1 LIQRQVEALD
11 GGAGPEEAGPT
22 LRARDITVRF
32 GGVIA
37 LSEVSIEVKPH
48 GIHALIGPN
57 GAGKSTL
64 VNVVAG
70 FREPDAGTVEL
81 FGHPAGRMS
90 AIRRARNGLGRTF
103 QHPALFGTLTIRE
116 NLALAQRSRGSGKV
130 DWLDGV
136 LRDLD
141 LWHWQDVVVDAAP
154 YPVRKLTDM
163 VRALAASPSL
173 LLVDEPAAGL
183 ASSERESLADLLEWA
198 NTTLGCSLL
207 LIEHDMPLVFRLA
220 DYVTVLSNGRRIA
233 GGTAEEIRAH
243 PDVIEAYLGTKV

>member
-1 LIQRQVEALD
+1 VIQQQLQDAD
-11 GGAGPEEAGPT
+11 GGAGREAGPT
-22 LRARDITVRF
+22 LRAHDITVRF
-32 GGVIA
+32 GGVTA
-37 LSEVSIEVKPH
+37 LSEVSIEVMPH

-64 VNVVAG
+64 VNVLAG
-70 FREPDAGTVEL
+70 VRKPDAGSVEL
-81 FGHPAGRMS
+81 FGKPTGHMS
-90 AIRRARNGLGRTF
+90 AISRARNGLGRTF

-116 NLALAQRSRGSGKV
+116 NLALAQRGRGRTKV

-141 LWHWQDVVVDAAP
+141 LWHWQDVVVASAP

-163 VRALAASPSL
+163 VRALAASPNL

-183 ASSERESLADLLEWA
+183 ASSERESLAELLAWA
-198 NTTLGCSLL
+198 NATLGCSLL

-233 GGTAEEIRAH
+233 EGTADEIRAH

>member
-1 LIQRQVEALD
+1 VTQPHLQDAN
-11 GGAGPEEAGPT
+11 GGAGREAGPA
-22 LRARDITVRF
+22 LRAHDISVHF
-32 GGVIA
+32 GGVTA
-37 LSEVSIEVKPH
+37 LSEVSIEVKPN

-70 FREPDAGTVEL
+70 FRVPDTGTVEL
-81 FGHPAGRMS
+81 FGRSAGRSS
-90 AIRRARNGLGRTF
+90 AIRRVRNGLGRTF
-103 QHPALFGTLTIRE
+103 QHPALFGSLTVRE
-116 NLALAQRSRGSGKV
+116 NLGLAQRRRGTPRA

-141 LWHWQDVVVDAAP
+141 LWQWQDVVVDSAP

-183 ASSERESLADLLEWA
+183 ASSERESLANLLEWA
-198 NTTLGCSLL
+198 NTTLGCALL

-233 GGTAEEIRAH
+233 EGTPAEIRAH